1 MPFTDDE
8 RKIFR
13 LVRAGREV
21 AVDPMVAWRNLYRA
35 LDGSDLEPILADA
48 QSEVPEQR
56 LDAMGKIA
64 NLARA
69 AFGLQPL
76 DDDGNG
82 DTEAHAAA
90 TLYGFFAWE
99 ADLKNGPGRTPN
111 GPPPSDSSP
120 DPSTT
125 QPTTASG

>member
-1 MPFTDDE
+1 MFTDDE

-13 LVRAGREV
+13 LAREGREV

-48 QSEVPEQR
+48 QSDFPEQR
-56 LDAMGKIA
+56 LEAMGKIA
-64 NLARA
+64 HLARA
-69 AFGLQPL
+69 AFGLRAL

-99 ADLKNGPGRTPN
+99 ADLKNAPGRTPS
-111 GPPPSDSSP
+111 GPSPSDSSP
-120 DPSTT
+120 APSTT
-125 QPTTASG
+125 RPTTASG